1 MSASKT
7 RRALGGDGQ
16 GCCKGQ
22 RQRTLKD
29 SKMSARPELEL
40 KQIKLACREGCVQG
54 GKGGASVTE
63 TETGSSCLL
72 TLKCQLMRHTKMLE
86 YNGHALCALFSSHS
100 LSLSIWRTLWAWH
113 AIVAPQKAKTTCKS
127 GTCSVGIKWHVA
139 ASAAA
144 ATAAVAA
151 RTLIM
156 MKKFHNTHWHTHTH
170 TRTPRCI
177 HNLSAA
183 SLAAAAHWRA

>member
-7 RRALGGDGQ
+7 RRAQGNVGQ

-40 KQIKLACREGCVQG
+40 KQTKLACREGCVQG

-100 LSLSIWRTLWAWH
+100 LSLSLSGALCGRGMQLWRHKRRRRH
-113 AIVAPQKAKTTCKS
+113 AKVERAALALSGMWQPQPQQPQQQWQQ
-127 GTCSVGIKWHVA
+127 GH
-139 ASAAA
+139 
-144 ATAAVAA
+144 
-151 RTLIM
+151 
-156 MKKFHNTHWHTHTH
+156 
-170 TRTPRCI
+170 
-177 HNLSAA
+177 
-183 SLAAAAHWRA
+183 